1 MIDRRFFL
9 KSSGL
14 TLVAGGLLPNVF
26 VRMAQA
32 GTTKG
37 KKVLVAIFQRGA
49 VDGLN
54 VIVPYGESL
63 YYAARPTIAIPRPGS
78 GEAAAIDLDGF
89 FGLHPSM
96 ASLMP
101 YFKDRS
107 AAFVHAVGSPDTTR
121 SHFDAQDFMEC
132 GTPGV
137 KSTDD
142 GFLSRAVEAKKETK
156 ASPLRA
162 VALSPSLPRI
172 LSGRAGAVAMTNV
185 GQFGIR
191 AGAESS

>member
-1 MIDRRFFL
+1 
-9 KSSGL
+9 
-14 TLVAGGLLPNVF
+14 
-26 VRMAQA
+26 
-32 GTTKG
+32 
-37 KKVLVAIFQRGA
+37 
-49 VDGLN
+49 
-54 VIVPYGESL
+54 YGESL

-107 AAFVHAVGSPDTTR
+107 AAFVQAVGSPDTSR

-137 KSTDD
+137 KSTED
-142 GFLSRAVEAKKETK
+142 GFLSRALLTAKREAS
-156 ASPLRA
+156 SPLRA
-162 VALSPSLPRI
+162 VAVSPALPRI
-172 LSGRAGAVAMTNV
+172 LSGNAGAVAMANV
-185 GQFGIR
+185 AQFGIR
-191 AGAESS
+191 